1 MEFLIFIFHTQN
13 LLLYNFFFWKIWF
26 SMLNSKFPAN
36 IPSRKNTHKNHSI
49 PNIKFPS
56 ESFFRKV
63 NIKCKT
69 WFNLKDAS
77 STFIPIEP
85 STIFIQRNREDFE
98 KQKKHVKWKNVW
110 LISIKF
116 IQSLIFFL
124 NDFNFSQLSFPFFL
138 WSWILIL
145 FHYSRKMLLVS
156 IAISLFTVHVLW
168 VNFVYCRIVEDP
180 SSDLFNLI
188 SFRCDR
194 NRNLMVMLIFCLWMN
209 LFSCLPLRE
218 TVALGWLNWVG
229 FLLGV

>member
-1 MEFLIFIFHTQN
+1 
-13 LLLYNFFFWKIWF
+13 
-26 SMLNSKFPAN
+26 
-36 IPSRKNTHKNHSI
+36 
-49 PNIKFPS
+49 
-56 ESFFRKV
+56 
-63 NIKCKT
+63 
-69 WFNLKDAS
+69 
-77 STFIPIEP
+77 
-85 STIFIQRNREDFE
+85 
-98 KQKKHVKWKNVW
+98 
-110 LISIKF
+110 
-116 IQSLIFFL
+116 
-124 NDFNFSQLSFPFFL
+124 
-138 WSWILIL
+138 
-145 FHYSRKMLLVS
+145 MLLVS